1 MKQRRVYNPFYFIW
15 LALKNMFRNRI
26 MSVTSILV
34 LTSCLILVGVFGL
47 VLINLSNNL
56 TNLKL
61 LNELVVVIEDG
72 KTDEELSKMEE
83 TLNGLDN
90 VTSIKFISKAEAF
103 EIMKDTYAD
112 APEYFE
118 LLEQNGDNPFPDE
131 FVVTYAENDRVALL
145 EYEILQLDGVESVND
160 RADIASLVEK
170 VKDGSSVV
178 FIWLFA
184 LLFIVS
190 LFVIF
195 NTVKLA
201 VQSRKSDIEVM
212 RYIGATRLFITTPF
226 VLEGVFIG
234 LFSAIIAY
242 FSSFG
247 IYTYSAGEILKTF
260 SGVIEIKSFASM
272 ALLLALAYLAMG
284 IVTGVSASLLS
295 IRKNLSK

>member
-103 EIMKDTYAD
+103 EIMKETYAD

-234 LFSAIIAY
+234 LFAAIIAY